1 MEIFFELSQSIL
13 NINQALESSFAS
25 FNCNRS
31 LLQVVYCIYVSVF
44 CLEML

>member
-1 MEIFFELSQSIL
+1 MEIFFELPQSIL

-25 FNCNRS
+25 FICNRS
-31 LLQVVYCIYVSVF
+31 LLHIVYCIYVSMF